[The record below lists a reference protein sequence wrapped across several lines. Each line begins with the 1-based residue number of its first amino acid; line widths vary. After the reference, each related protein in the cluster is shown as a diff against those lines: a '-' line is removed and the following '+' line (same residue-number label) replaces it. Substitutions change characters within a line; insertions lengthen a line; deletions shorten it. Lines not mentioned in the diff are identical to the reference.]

1 MLNFILAH
9 ISNRIQSRRQNQQK
23 FSSLSQPA
31 RYSRTTCH
39 CHEATTTAP
48 LSSPLCVI
56 SLQSGIIT
64 AVNNISRGFRCETHA
79 HAVGSRDRLRQK
91 DELRDQTTCIFE
103 TNEACRFTPS
113 RNCRPSGHCGNNGA
127 NNSNSRHN
135 GIGQLGN
142 GVIETEVIRM
152 VPGSTAQQL
161 CRYTSCI

>member
-1 MLNFILAH
+1 MAKTKSDSIVATESANFQVFH
-9 ISNRIQSRRQNQQK
+9 SRRDIRERRVIVMK
-23 FSSLSQPA
+23 RRPP
-31 RYSRTTCH
+31 
-39 CHEATTTAP
+39 AP
-48 LSSPLCVI
+48 LSFPPCVI

-64 AVNNISRGFRCETHA
+64 AVNNISHGFRCETHA

-103 TNEACRFTPS
+103 TNEACRFAPS
-113 RNCRPSGHCGNNGA
+113 WNCRPSGHCGNNGA

-152 VPGSTAQQL
+152 VPGSTASQL
-161 CRYTSCI
+161 RRYTSCI